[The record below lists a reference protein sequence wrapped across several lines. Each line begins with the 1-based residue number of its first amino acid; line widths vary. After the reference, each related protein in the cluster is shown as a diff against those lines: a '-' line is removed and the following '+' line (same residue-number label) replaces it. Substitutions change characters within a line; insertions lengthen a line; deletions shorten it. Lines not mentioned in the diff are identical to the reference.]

1 MPKSVKAA
9 RSRKTKPKNNM
20 PIPRGIAFKRS
31 ARFSGKSLTK
41 ISVGESGKFSLH
53 VGIKQPSKK
62 VYPYQVQFREKS
74 KYASASTQKKGAG
87 WTKWGP
93 WRCAD
98 PFSWVTGKTKTK
110 KGKKHTVKRG
120 SAKDVASW
128 KRANVGVN
136 KKGTWKSIAKLSDTI
151 DDKYEQRVYQYRVRC
166 YNASKNKAG
175 SWKYGSITV
184 KRAPVVMDEMLISS
198 AKGSLWI
205 GANVT
210 PNRGGKLYITALQV
224 YQNGKWVTNLRSKTW
239 SAAWRRDTNRPA
251 SADNGKPKTRSGY
264 TPVEATIPAS
274 KLKNAMRPGQHIRIK
289 GYYKAHDGS
298 KTYLF
303 NSSKLHKKKLSVW
316 DGKLDAFKLWVLD
329 PSRGSFNGMDLHHS
343 VYVAAF
349 RDGDSTDDLYTA
361 IGAAM
366 TWKAADGSTVS
377 VPPKVLNKKHYWSNR
392 GAGMFAEAWFVA
404 PPFGVDWSIVVTVR
418 NNTNGNNYCRSMA
431 AGPYRQDTAY
441 IHLVSDTMRS
451 DRWGGEDA
459 KASKTSEDGHA
470 ARYVGLLGPS
480 MTMDSERQ
488 STVELPYGRGL
499 PFAAFASGITNKI
512 TVDGTV
518 MADSFKT
525 ANEASMPPHC
535 RARYADD
542 LRRRQ
547 GIWYVLTPDGGR
559 RKAAVTE
566 VAMTSEK
573 LGKQTVSITAQEVE

>member
-184 KRAPVVMDEMLISS
+184 KRAPHMVDETLIAS
-198 AKGSLWI
+198 AKGSLWL

-210 PNRGGKLYITALQV
+210 PNRGGKLYITELQTRE
-224 YQNGKWVTNLRSKTW
+224 NGKWTSNLRSKTF
-239 SAAWRRDTNRPA
+239 SHAWTRDTDRN
-251 SADNGKPKTRSGY
+251 ADSKPKTRSGY
-264 TPVEATIPAS
+264 TPVEVTIPIS
-274 KLKNAMRPGQHIRIK
+274 NLKRAMRPNQPVRIK

-298 KTYLF
+298 KTWLF
-303 NSSKLHKKKLSVW
+303 SSSKLHKAKTSKW
-316 DGKLDAFKLWVLD
+316 DGELDEFKMWVLD
-329 PSRGSFNGMDLHHS
+329 PSRGSFNGMDLHHA

-349 RDGDSTDDLYTA
+349 RDGESQNDLYTSV
-361 IGAAM
+361 GA
-366 TWKAADGSTVS
+366 TLNWRWHGSDHS
-377 VPPKVLNKKHYWSNR
+377 VAPKVLNRKHYFSQQ
-392 GAGMFAEAWFVA
+392 GQGMFMEAWFVA
-404 PPFGVDWSIVVTVR
+404 PPFGVEWWVTVTVR
-418 NNTNGNNYCRSMA
+418 NNVNSESYHRSLSSRKF
-431 AGPYRQDTAY
+431 RQETDY
-441 IHLVSDTMRS
+441 FHLVEDKMHK
-451 DRWGGEDA
+451 DAWGGEDA
-459 KASKTSEDGHA
+459 NASKTSKDGWRA
-470 ARYVGLLGPS
+470 GYMGFAGNAEMTFDTTKPS
-480 MTMDSERQ
+480 TI
-488 STVELPYGRGL
+488 ELPYGRGL
-499 PFAAFASGITNKI
+499 PFAAFGSGEKNKI
-512 TVDGTV
+512 TVSGDVLSDDYDG
-518 MADSFKT
+518 ADMS
-525 ANEASMPPHC
+525 SLPPNC
-535 RARYADD
+535 RWYNADYV
-542 LRRRQ
+542 RNHQ
-547 GIWYVLTPDGGR
+547 GMWYVLSPDGGR
-559 RKAAVTE
+559 YKVAVTE
-566 VAMTSEK
+566 VDATYKTRSTR
-573 LGKQTVSITAQEVE
+573 GITVTAQEVE